1 VDKVLEVV
9 KTMDQER
16 TMELDQLG
24 GVRTSSLLVRALDLG
39 RAAMALASLMG
50 AENPMA
56 PVRALEV
63 SRRVERAVPCLLEV
77 RLKPPVQLKLLLL
90 LRLPVQLKLPAQLK
104 LLLLPRLQVLLKQ
117 PGLPS
122 KRLALLPPPEMQ
134 RKPLQMLLSLLRL
147 SQLRPNPLML
157 SPLMLNLLK
166 LNPPTLLS
174 LILPN
179 PLIPRIPVTRT
190 RALKTLIQQIQEATQ
205 SVTVTQLEEIRE

>member
-1 VDKVLEVV
+1 
-9 KTMDQER
+9 
-16 TMELDQLG
+16 ME
-24 GVRTSSLLVRALDLG
+24 
-39 RAAMALASLMG
+39 

-63 SRRVERAVPCLLEV
+63 SRRAERAVPCLLEV
-77 RLKPPVQLKLLLL
+77 RLKPPVQLRPPAQLKLLLL
-90 LRLPVQLKLPAQLK
+90 LRLPVRLKLPAQLK

-117 PGLPS
+117 PGLPR
-122 KRLALLPPPEMQ
+122 KQLALLPPPEMQ

-157 SPLMLNLLK
+157 NLLK
-166 LNPPTLLS
+166 LNPLTLPN

-190 RALKTLIQQIQEATQ
+190 RALKTLIKQIQEATQ
-205 SVTVTQLEEIRE
+205 SVAGAQLVEIRE